1 MNMKSLFTFLAAF
14 MLSFN
19 ISAHEIQE
27 IPAVI
32 APDQASSFVKIALN
46 QENSPDSL
54 FTDAIIVNSH
64 TIPQASAEKSSD
76 FITAL
81 SVYLLIIIVYSIYGF
96 KANSKNVRN

>member
-1 MNMKSLFTFLAAF
+1 MNMKSLFTFLAAL

-19 ISAHEIQE
+19 VFALEIQE

-32 APDQASSFVKIALN
+32 APDQTSSFVKLALN
-46 QENSPDSL
+46 QENSPDLL
-54 FTDAIIVNSH
+54 FTDTIVNSH
-64 TIPQASAEKSSD
+64 TIPQASAEKSSE

-96 KANSKNVRN
+96 KANSKNVKN

>member
-14 MLSFN
+14 ILSFN
-19 ISAHEIQE
+19 VFAHEIQE

-32 APDQASSFVKIALN
+32 APDQASSFVKLALN
-46 QENSPDSL
+46 QDNSPDLL
-54 FTDAIIVNSH
+54 FADTIVNSH
-64 TIPQASAEKSSD
+64 TIPQASADKSSD

-96 KANSKNVRN
+96 KANSRNIKN